1 MYLYFFFLM
10 IRRPPRST
18 LFPYTTLFRS
28 GRYRCQLNVGIL
40 QHLLNAIRNPVDLL
54 YQTHAIPREV
64 AKFTGW
70 LDRKSTRLNSSHAN
84 ISYAVFCLKKKIE
97 DISVEAALVYV
108 AVR

>member
-70 LDRKSTRLNSSHAN
+70 LRGHETPAEQSVLQQIRDPL
-84 ISYAVFCLKKKIE
+84 AVFLIRLPTGHSF
-97 DISVEAALVYV
+97 DVLGIH
-108 AVR
+108 